1 MFRVAVALLVV
12 IVFAPPGAAHA
23 SDLPPIAPSVEALPG
38 GAFETAVARFSRGDL
53 RGARLELERLLARR
67 RGVGMSTR
75 VRARFLLAWIEAEL
89 GNHQLASASFYRVRK
104 LEEHPLKEIATFHE
118 AKADLSRGHPRTAI
132 AECGT
137 YRETYP
143 EGSWFDECL
152 LVEADAHVA
161 LQQHR
166 AAVELYDQFLEQHPD
181 DQRSET
187 IQLRIA
193 QSQEQAGEWE
203 KAARRYRGLYISH
216 RLPMTARRASEGIER
231 LRAAGVD
238 VDEISEQQLYA
249 RACSLRQAGQY
260 DESWDLYCELL
271 ERAQA
276 AEADGEAMASRLAAE
291 RHEFLWRNRQY
302 EDVGHERARAYRR
315 APDAPGAS
323 EHAYW
328 AVQGYAK
335 SGLWDKAVEY
345 QEIGMT
351 RFGNTG
357 RFRRTWD
364 RTARIYASAGQYD
377 KARETLIEWQGRS
390 SKQRRSS
397 KTKFF
402 VAYYAFRNNDY
413 ETAIEGF
420 DGLASGRSGW
430 RTAALYWRS
439 RAHDRLKHWKDARDD
454 RRQVLK
460 DDPDGWY
467 AALIKSKERVKAGDP
482 ADLALARHG
491 RWPGESRREL
501 QLPAVPAGSSTAEA
515 ISRGWAEPRPGT
527 RAPASAT
534 EWTARDSDGRLRGGA
549 TADGWG
555 ALALLVEESPE
566 ASGPGEATAEADV
579 EPTPTG
585 QSMAAAALVV
595 PSTWTESDYW
605 DRGKGVEI
613 WEDFAEE
620 NAVHWPELPM
630 AYELSRC
637 GLGELAGPL
646 LARVYEEVRDVTRSS
661 RRRGRVRRWQA
672 SGGNDPDGQLARWAA
687 ILDLKL
693 TAEAWR
699 SMFAAAGYPASVSAF
714 SINSVPLKRLGRAT
728 PERRAAWTLRYPA
741 AYAPHVWRAGWEYD
755 VDPLL
760 LLSIMRAES
769 LYKHDAVSRVGALG
783 LIQVMPTT
791 GNKVAALMGEADFR
805 VDRLLEPGVNIR
817 LGAFYLGSLMDR
829 FGDQF
834 PLAVGSYNG
843 GPHNVGRWLRP
854 KIGIPF
860 DAMVEEIQFDET
872 RNYVKKVTG
881 YYAVYS
887 DLYGAGGW
895 VRLPEETSQDDPTVI
910 NF

>member
-1 MFRVAVALLVV
+1 MLVV
-12 IVFAPPGAAHA
+12 LSSVSAANA
-23 SDLPPIAPSVEALPG
+23 SNLPPIAPSVEALPG
-38 GAFETAVARFSRGDL
+38 GAFETAVDRFSRGDL
-53 RGARLELERLLARR
+53 RGARLELERLLDRN
-67 RGVGMSTR
+67 RGVGASTR
-75 VRARFLLAWIEAEL
+75 VRARFLLGWIEAEL

-118 AKADLSRGHPRTAI
+118 AKADLNRGHPRTAI

-137 YRETYP
+137 YRDAYP
-143 EGSWFDECL
+143 DGAWFDECL

-161 LQQHR
+161 LRQHV
-166 AAVELYDQFLEQHPD
+166 AAIELYDRFLEQHPD

-193 QSQEQAGEWE
+193 QSQEEAGQWE
-203 KAARRYRGLYISH
+203 SAATRYRGLYISH
-216 RLPMTARRASEGIER
+216 RLPMTAKRATEGLDR
-231 LRAAGVD
+231 LRAAGIEVD
-238 VDEISEQQLYA
+238 AISEQQLYA

-260 DESWDLYCELL
+260 DESWELYCELL
-271 ERAQA
+271 DRAQA
-276 AEADGEAMASRLAAE
+276 AEADGEAMASQLAAE

-302 EDVGHERARAYRR
+302 EDVGAERARAYRR

-328 AVQGYAK
+328 AVQGFSK
-335 SGLWDKAVEY
+335 SGLWDDAVTY
-345 QEIGMT
+345 QEIGVT

-377 KARETLIEWQGRS
+377 KARATLQEWQGRS
-390 SKQRRSS
+390 SEQRRSS
-397 KTKFF
+397 KTRFL
-402 VAYYAFRNNDY
+402 VAYYAFRNGDY
-413 ETAIEGF
+413 ETAIEEF
-420 DGLASGRSGW
+420 DGLAAGSSGW

-454 RRQVLK
+454 RRRVVK
-460 DDPDGWY
+460 EEPDGWY
-467 AALIKSKERVKAGDP
+467 AALIKSQERVEAGDP

-491 RWPGESRREL
+491 RWPGESRRDL
-501 QLPAVPAGSSTAEA
+501 QLPPVPGGTAPAESIA
-515 ISRGWAEPRPGT
+515 RGWPTPRPGT
-527 RAPASAT
+527 RAPGNPL
-534 EWTARDSDGRLRGGA
+534 ERTARDSDGRVRSRSSE
-549 TADGWG
+549 DGWG
-555 ALALLVEESPE
+555 ALTLLLAEPMTSDGVDEV
-566 ASGPGEATAEADV
+566 PGAV
-579 EPTPTG
+579 IEPKPTG
-585 QSMAAAALVV
+585 ASMEAAALVV
-595 PSTWTESDYW
+595 PSTWTESAYW
-605 DRGKGVEI
+605 NREQGLEI
-613 WEDFAEE
+613 WEEFSQTHA
-620 NAVHWPELPM
+620 AHWPELPM

-672 SGGNDPDGQLARWAA
+672 SGGDDPGGQLARWAA

-693 TAEAWR
+693 TAGAWR

-714 SINSVPLKRLGRAT
+714 SINSVPLKRLGRETA
-728 PERRAAWTLRYPA
+728 EGRAAWTLRYPA

-791 GNKVAALMGEADFR
+791 GNKVAALMGESDFR
-805 VDRLLEPGVNIR
+805 VDRLLEPGTNIR
-817 LGAFYLGSLMDR
+817 LGAFYLGALMDR

-843 GPHNVGRWLRP
+843 GPHNVGRWLKP
-854 KIGIPF
+854 KVGIPF

-895 VRLPEETSQDDPTVI
+895 VRLPEETSADDPTVI